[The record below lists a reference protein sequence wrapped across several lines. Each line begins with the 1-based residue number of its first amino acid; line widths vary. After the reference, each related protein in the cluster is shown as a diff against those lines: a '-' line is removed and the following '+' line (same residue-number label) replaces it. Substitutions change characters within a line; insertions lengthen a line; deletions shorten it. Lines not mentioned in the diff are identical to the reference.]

1 MPEIHSGE
9 HIEAGEQGKPMHDE
23 HARSAL
29 LARVQLE
36 RFEIREVDRELNS
49 VTATATI
56 EADAADAVREFL
68 AVSGPEPWMFA
79 APASEV

>member
-1 MPEIHSGE
+1 
-9 HIEAGEQGKPMHDE
+9 MHED

-36 RFEIREVDRELNS
+36 RFEIRQIERELNA

-56 EADAADAVREFL
+56 EADVANAVQAFLRTLRPGRAFDPGDAATADGRCSHGTDDEPD
-68 AVSGPEPWMFA
+68 GPDCR
-79 APASEV
+79 